1 MLSSQGAASS
11 PTSSAP
17 ASSPASSSSASSQT
31 PSVEATPSGLYEDTV
46 VGTGSPVAGWGSD
59 VTTALV
65 DGTPIMTWPQLA
77 KWTVLFLGA
86 AYVAGCLYQGKSV
99 LP

>member
-1 MLSSQGAASS
+1 M
-11 PTSSAP
+11 
-17 ASSPASSSSASSQT
+17 
-31 PSVEATPSGLYEDTV
+31 PSVEATPSGLYQDTA

-59 VTTALV
+59 ITTALA
-65 DGTPIMTWPQLA
+65 DGTPIMTWPQLV

-86 AYVAGCLYQGKSV
+86 AYVAGRLYQGKSV